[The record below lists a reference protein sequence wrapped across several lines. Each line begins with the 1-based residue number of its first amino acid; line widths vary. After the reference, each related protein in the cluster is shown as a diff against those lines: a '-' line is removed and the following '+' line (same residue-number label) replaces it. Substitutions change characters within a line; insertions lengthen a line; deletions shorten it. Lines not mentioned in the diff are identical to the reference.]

1 MIKQIIFVVFIIYI
15 TTNNA
20 YAYLDPGTGGII
32 LQAILA
38 ILATILV
45 FFRETINKLKIAY
58 YKLKS
63 YLKKK

>member
-1 MIKQIIFVVFIIYI
+1 MIKQIIFVFFIIYI

-20 YAYLDPGTGGII
+20 YAYLYPGTGGII

-38 ILATILV
+38 IFATILV
-45 FFRETINKLKIAY
+45 YFRETINKLKIAY